1 MTGLRNKNFIKIIL
15 TKAPVI
21 LLFVSVLNDYDFNY
35 LSLKYFS
42 FNFSYILIFYYS
54 LKKSESLGYTYI
66 FIAGLFNDVVTG
78 TPVGLSSLMYLI
90 LCVAA
95 SYLRNITLR
104 PSLLK
109 DCIFFLLTILII
121 NSLLFLSLKFIF
133 NFELNYFDQI
143 IMCAHYS
150 HGVLIRY
157 SVYSQYTYTVC
168 PCKVAYVLPREGT
181 CTCICTFGCCV

>member
-66 FIAGLFNDVVTG
+66 FIAGLFNDVVIG
-78 TPVGLSSLMYLI
+78 TPIGLSSLMYLI
-90 LCVAA
+90 LCGAA
-95 SYLRNITLR
+95 AYLRNITLR
-104 PSLLK
+104 PSLIK
-109 DCIFFLLTILII
+109 DCIFFLITILIL
-121 NSLLFLSLKFIF
+121 NSILFMVLNFIF
-133 NFELNYFDQI
+133 DYELDYFDQI
-143 IMCAHYS
+143 IN
-150 HGVLIRY
+150 II
-157 SVYSQYTYTVC
+157 YTFLLYFLFSNLFDFFENNFVG
-168 PCKVAYVLPREGT
+168 KNNVG
-181 CTCICTFGCCV
+181 

>member
-1 MTGLRNKNFIKIIL
+1 MTELRSKNFIRRALSKIPL
-15 TKAPVI
+15 I

-66 FIAGLFNDVVTG
+66 FVAGLFNDVVVG
-78 TPVGLSSLMYLI
+78 TPIGLSSLMYLI

-104 PSLLK
+104 PSLIK
-109 DCIFFLLTILII
+109 DSIFFLITILII
-121 NSLLFLSLKFIF
+121 NSLLFVALNFIF
-133 NFELNYFDQI
+133 NYELNYLDQI
-143 IMCAHYS
+143 IN
-150 HGVLIRY
+150 I
-157 SVYSQYTYTVC
+157 TYTFLLYFLFSNVFDFFENYF
-168 PCKVAYVLPREGT
+168 VGSSNAR
-181 CTCICTFGCCV
+181 

>member
-1 MTGLRNKNFIKIIL
+1 MIELKNTHFIRKTLSQIPL
-15 TKAPVI
+15 I
-21 LLFVSVLNDYDFNY
+21 LLFISVLNHHDFNY
-35 LSLKYFS
+35 LGLKYFS

-104 PSLLK
+104 PSLIN
-109 DCIFFLLTILII
+109 DCIFFLITILVI
-121 NSLLFLSLKFIF
+121 NSLLFVSLNFIF
-133 NFELNYFDQI
+133 NYELNYFDQI
-143 IMCAHYS
+143 IN
-150 HGVLIRY
+150 I
-157 SVYSQYTYTVC
+157 TYTFLFYFLFSNLFDLFEKYLVGRNN
-168 PCKVAYVLPREGT
+168 AR
-181 CTCICTFGCCV
+181 